1 MKIVFE
7 NTLCTCVVQLLKS
20 KIVSDVLLQMFLHVT
35 PAGLRHHYKIV
46 LIVRFGYGLFI
57 EAVAQH
63 NDYVIIIVA
72 FFASPT
78 RICSLTIFP
87 EPLRKMERT
96 RLSVALILFL
106 YILPVTF
113 TQECDLPTEEEIL
126 ALLENEIIS
135 QGGEEEMVNAVL
147 DSNLTFTCL
156 ATSGSLK
163 MYNAFSV
170 VLRYREQ
177 PGDPLKVGQFEGEC
191 VTSGGNTGWQTTD
204 NLRPAS
210 GSLLDLSTREDC
222 YACRDVFNEDSCLCK

>member
-1 MKIVFE
+1 MV
-7 NTLCTCVVQLLKS
+7 
-20 KIVSDVLLQMFLHVT
+20 
-35 PAGLRHHYKIV
+35 
-46 LIVRFGYGLFI
+46 
-57 EAVAQH
+57 VAQH
-63 NDYVIIIVA
+63 NDYVIIIIA

-87 EPLRKMERT
+87 EPLRKMEST

-113 TQECDLPTEEEIL
+113 TQECDLPTEGEIL

-135 QGGEEEMVNAVL
+135 QGGEDEMVNPVL

-191 VTSGGNTGWQTTD
+191 VTGGGNTGWQST
-204 NLRPAS
+204 NSLQSAP

-222 YACRDVFNEDSCLCK
+222 YACAFVANDENCIGKWNTFSLCLSV